1 MKKFLLSLVAFIA
14 TSTLTFAQDVKNI
27 LGSYN
32 CDLYLT
38 IVTPIDDSTVPDNNK
53 PVQLLPAE
61 KESCVNFLIENL
73 ELTGMGNFGDI
84 LLENVKVAYNE
95 ATNTYSFTESPTKR
109 LKLLNGSITADVKVN
124 TTTSYVKNGQLYAD
138 VDIAWIQEGQDDT
151 PIYVR
156 VISNKFTTGINTAT
170 VAKAAAKQGIYTLG
184 GVRVANAQK
193 GLYIVNGKKVIK

>member
-32 CDLYLT
+32 CDLFLS
-38 IVTPIDDSTVPDNNK
+38 VAAPIDGETVPENNK

-61 KESCVNFLIENL
+61 KESCVNFLIKNL
-73 ELTGMGNFGDI
+73 ELSIGNFGDI

-95 ATNTYSFTESPTKR
+95 PTNTYSFTESPTKR
-109 LKLLNGSITADVKVN
+109 LELLGGNITADVKVN
-124 TTTSYVKNGQLYAD
+124 TKTSYVKNGQLYAD

-156 VISNKFTTGINTAT
+156 VISNKFTSGINTAT
-170 VAKAAAKQGIYTLG
+170 VAKAAAKQGIYTLS

>member
-32 CDLYLT
+32 CDLFLS
-38 IVTPIDDSTVPDNNK
+38 VAAPIDGETVPENNK

-73 ELTGMGNFGDI
+73 ELSIGNFGDI

-95 ATNTYSFTESPTKR
+95 ATNTYSFIESPTKR
-109 LKLLNGSITADVKVN
+109 LELLGGAIIANVKVN
-124 TTTSYVKNGQLYAD
+124 TTTSYVKDGQLYAD
-138 VDIAWIQEGQDDT
+138 VDIAWIQEGADDT

-156 VISNKFTTGINTAT
+156 VISNKFTSGINTAT
-170 VAKAAAKQGIYTLG
+170 VAKAAAKQGIYTLS

>member
-32 CDLYLT
+32 CDLFLS
-38 IVTPIDDSTVPDNNK
+38 VAAPIDGETVPENNK

-73 ELTGMGNFGDI
+73 ELSIGNFGDI

-95 ATNTYSFTESPTKR
+95 ATNTYSFIESPTKR
-109 LKLLNGSITADVKVN
+109 LELLGGAIIANVKVN
-124 TTTSYVKNGQLYAD
+124 TTTSYVKDGQLYAD
-138 VDIAWIQEGQDDT
+138 VDLAWIQEGADDT

-156 VISNKFTTGINTAT
+156 VISNKFTSGINTAT
-170 VAKAAAKQGIYTLG
+170 VAKAAAKQGIYTLS